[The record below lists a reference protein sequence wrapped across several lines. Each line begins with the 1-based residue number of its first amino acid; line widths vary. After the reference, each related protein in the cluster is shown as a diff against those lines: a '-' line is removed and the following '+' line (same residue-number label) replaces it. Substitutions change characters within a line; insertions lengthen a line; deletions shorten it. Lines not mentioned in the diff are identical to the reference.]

1 MMDRKLQAQVHD
13 DIKKLAEHVSHRN
26 EGFWRH
32 FWNLPF
38 FNPFRIFWR
47 DFRSVTNSAIP
58 LICAVGLVII
68 PSLYA
73 WFNIAGA
80 WNVYNN
86 TGSLKV
92 AVANLDEGYR
102 SDIVPTRIDVGEKL
116 VSALRSNDQL
126 GWTFTS
132 RHDAVEGV
140 RSGDFYAAIVIP
152 QSFSRDMMTLFS
164 PQIHHAKITYYT
176 NAKQNP
182 MAPIITG
189 KGATTVRDQ
198 INQTFT
204 KTMTSVALDV
214 ATAMN
219 SALRTDEARTSLDS
233 FVKNVDAAASQARS
247 LSGVIGAYSAVLSS
261 AGDVVDAASAMLP
274 NGGTSDGAGNSDN
287 GAAGN
292 DSGSTTGSG
301 TGLQDAARSA
311 IDSAS
316 REAKAAR
323 NSARDASFAVKNAL
337 KQSDDAFANAQKAVN
352 SLLDTVSTS
361 SRTSASELSSLAER
375 TDALAQSY
383 ASLSGKLTDLASQ
396 LRSRAG
402 QLRDQANSSSSQP
415 VSSALT
421 RAADRLD
428 STADRIASQAQALTR
443 VHDSLSSGSAALKK
457 AAESVTGRT
466 DNLEKQKE
474 EAKQALASARREI
487 TSAQNH
493 ASSQLTSATSSLAQ
507 IVSDASSTG
516 LTLTGLMDQALNNA
530 GQASEK
536 MNGSLATTLDNL
548 TDTQKRLGKLA
559 DELSSFSQRARE
571 ALNSGASDALKQLS
585 SEEPETLAGLV
596 SQPVGVERHA
606 VFEVKTFGSQ
616 MTPLYG
622 ILAVWVG
629 ATLMSAST
637 SGVVS
642 ERKKRGLRR
651 LTKNQEF
658 WGRYLSIVFM
668 TELQALWL
676 SLGCLFFLKVQYAR
690 MDLFILTFMITAFVF
705 SFFIYCMGA
714 AFGVVGKAL
723 CVMVMIIQVSGS
735 SGQYPTQL
743 MPAFFGRVRPWLPAT
758 YAMDALRAAIAGVY
772 NNDWLWNIGM
782 LCLFLIP
789 SALLGVVV
797 REPLKKLMAGPTAL
811 SHRSH
816 LMALG

>member
-1 MMDRKLQAQVHD
+1 MMDPKLQAQVHD

-26 EGFWRH
+26 EGFWKH

-132 RHDAVEGV
+132 RHNAVEGV
-140 RSGDFYAAIVIP
+140 RSGEYYAAIVIP

-214 ATAMN
+214 ASAMS

-274 NGGTSDGAGNSDN
+274 HGGGASDGAGDNS
-287 GAAGN
+287 
-292 DSGSTTGSG
+292 GSG

-323 NSARDASFAVKNAL
+323 NSARDTSSAVKNAL
-337 KQSDDAFANAQKAVN
+337 KQSDDAFANAQKAVT

-383 ASLSGKLTDLASQ
+383 ASLSGKLTDLASR
-396 LRSRAG
+396 LHSRAG
-402 QLRDQANSSSSQP
+402 QLRDQANSSSSQL

-428 STADRIASQAQALTR
+428 STADRISSQAQALTR

-466 DNLEKQKE
+466 DNLEKQRQ
-474 EAKQALASARREI
+474 EAQQALASARREI
-487 TSAQNH
+487 TSAQNQ
-493 ASSQLTSATSSLAQ
+493 ASSQFTSATSSLAQ

-571 ALNSGASDALKQLS
+571 ALNSGATDALKQLS

-658 WGRYLSIVFM
+658 WGRYLSILFM

-690 MDLFILTFMITAFVF
+690 MDLFILTFQIAAFVF

-714 AFGVVGKAL
+714 AFGVVGKAI
-723 CVMVMIIQVSGS
+723 CVIVMIIQVSGS

-789 SALLGVVV
+789 SALLGLVV

>member
-1 MMDRKLQAQVHD
+1 MMDPKLQAQVHD

-26 EGFWRH
+26 EGFWKH

-140 RSGDFYAAIVIP
+140 RSGEYYAAIVIP

-214 ATAMN
+214 ASAMS

-274 NGGTSDGAGNSDN
+274 HGGGAGDGAG
-287 GAAGN
+287 
-292 DSGSTTGSG
+292 DSSGSG

-323 NSARDASFAVKNAL
+323 NSARDASSAVKNAL
-337 KQSDDAFANAQKAVN
+337 KQSDDAFANAQKAVT

-396 LRSRAG
+396 LHSRAG
-402 QLRDQANSSSSQP
+402 QLRDQANSSSSQQ

-428 STADRIASQAQALTR
+428 STADRISSQAQALTR

-466 DNLEKQKE
+466 DNLEKQKQ
-474 EAKQALASARREI
+474 EAQQALASARREI
-487 TSAQNH
+487 TSAQNQ

-571 ALNSGASDALKQLS
+571 ALNSGATDALKQLS

-668 TELQALWL
+668 TELQALCL

-690 MDLFILTFMITAFVF
+690 MDLFILTFQIAAFVF

-714 AFGVVGKAL
+714 AFGVVGKAI
-723 CVMVMIIQVSGS
+723 CVIVMIIQVSGS

-789 SALLGVVV
+789 SALLGLVV

-816 LMALG
+816 LMALGG

>member
-1 MMDRKLQAQVHD
+1 MMDPKLQAQVHD

-26 EGFWRH
+26 EGFWKH

-38 FNPFRIFWR
+38 FNPFRIFCR

-140 RSGDFYAAIVIP
+140 RSGEYYAAIVIP

-214 ATAMN
+214 ASAMS

-274 NGGTSDGAGNSDN
+274 HGGGASDGAGDNS
-287 GAAGN
+287 
-292 DSGSTTGSG
+292 GSG

-323 NSARDASFAVKNAL
+323 NSARDTSSAVKNAL
-337 KQSDDAFANAQKAVN
+337 KQSDDAFANAQKAVT

-383 ASLSGKLTDLASQ
+383 ASLSGKLTDLASR
-396 LRSRAG
+396 LHSRAG
-402 QLRDQANSSSSQP
+402 QLRDQANSSSSQL

-428 STADRIASQAQALTR
+428 STADRISSQAQTLTR

-466 DNLEKQKE
+466 DNLEKQRQ
-474 EAKQALASARREI
+474 EAQQALASARREI
-487 TSAQNH
+487 TSAQNQ

-571 ALNSGASDALKQLS
+571 ALNSGATDALKQLS

-658 WGRYLSIVFM
+658 WGRYLSILFM

-690 MDLFILTFMITAFVF
+690 MDLFILTFQIAAFVF

-714 AFGVVGKAL
+714 AFGVVGKAI
-723 CVMVMIIQVSGS
+723 CVIVMIIQVSGS

-789 SALLGVVV
+789 SALLGLVV

-816 LMALG
+816 LMALGG

>member
-1 MMDRKLQAQVHD
+1 MMDPKLQAQVHD

-26 EGFWRH
+26 EGFWKH

-132 RHDAVEGV
+132 RHNAVEGV
-140 RSGDFYAAIVIP
+140 RSGEYYAAIVIP

-214 ATAMN
+214 ASTMS
-219 SALRTDEARTSLDS
+219 SALRTDEARASLDS
-233 FVKNVDAAASQARS
+233 FIKNVDAAASQARS

-261 AGDVVDAASAMLP
+261 ADDVVDAASAMLP
-274 NGGTSDGAGNSDN
+274 NGDGAGDGAGDNS
-287 GAAGN
+287 
-292 DSGSTTGSG
+292 GSG

-323 NSARDASFAVKNAL
+323 NSARDASSAVKNAL
-337 KQSDDAFANAQKAVN
+337 KQSDDAFANAQKAVT

-396 LRSRAG
+396 LHSRAG

-428 STADRIASQAQALTR
+428 STADRISSQAQALTR

-466 DNLEKQKE
+466 DNLEKQKQ
-474 EAKQALASARREI
+474 EAQQALASARREI
-487 TSAQNH
+487 TSAQNQ

-571 ALNSGASDALKQLS
+571 ALNSGATDALKQLS

-668 TELQALWL
+668 TELQALCL

-690 MDLFILTFMITAFVF
+690 MDLFILTFQIAAFVF

-714 AFGVVGKAL
+714 AFGVVGKAI
-723 CVMVMIIQVSGS
+723 CVIVMIIQVSGS

-743 MPAFFGRVRPWLPAT
+743 MPAFFGQVRPWLPAT

-789 SALLGVVV
+789 SALLGLVV

-816 LMALG
+816 LMALGG

>member
-1 MMDRKLQAQVHD
+1 MMDPKLQAQVHD

-26 EGFWRH
+26 EGFWKH
-32 FWNLPF
+32 LWNLPF

-132 RHDAVEGV
+132 RNNAVEGV
-140 RSGDFYAAIVIP
+140 RSGEYYAAIVIP

-164 PQIHHAKITYYT
+164 PHIHHAKITYYT

-214 ATAMN
+214 ASAMS

-274 NGGTSDGAGNSDN
+274 HGGGAGDGAGDNS
-287 GAAGN
+287 
-292 DSGSTTGSG
+292 GSG

-323 NSARDASFAVKNAL
+323 NSARDASSAVKNAL
-337 KQSDDAFANAQKAVN
+337 KQSDDAFANAQKAVT

-396 LRSRAG
+396 LHSRAG
-402 QLRDQANSSSSQP
+402 QLRDQADSSSSQL

-428 STADRIASQAQALTR
+428 STADRISSQAQALTR

-466 DNLEKQKE
+466 DNLEKQKQ
-474 EAKQALASARREI
+474 EAQQALASARREI
-487 TSAQNH
+487 TSAQNQS
-493 ASSQLTSATSSLAQ
+493 SSQLTSATSSLAQ

-536 MNGSLATTLDNL
+536 MNGSLATTLGNL

-571 ALNSGASDALKQLS
+571 ALNSSATDALKQLS

-668 TELQALWL
+668 TELQALCL

-690 MDLFILTFMITAFVF
+690 MDLFILTFQIAAFVF

-714 AFGVVGKAL
+714 AFGVVGKAI
-723 CVMVMIIQVSGS
+723 CVIVMIIQVSGS

-743 MPAFFGRVRPWLPAT
+743 MPAFFGRMRPWLPAT

-789 SALLGVVV
+789 SALLGLVV

-816 LMALG
+816 LMALGG

>member
-1 MMDRKLQAQVHD
+1 MMDPKLQAQVHD

-26 EGFWRH
+26 EGFWKH

-132 RHDAVEGV
+132 RHGAVEGV
-140 RSGDFYAAIVIP
+140 RSGEYYAAIVIP

-214 ATAMN
+214 ASAMS

-274 NGGTSDGAGNSDN
+274 HGGDAGGGAGGGAGDNS
-287 GAAGN
+287 
-292 DSGSTTGSG
+292 GSG

-323 NSARDASFAVKNAL
+323 NSARDASSAVKNAL
-337 KQSDDAFANAQKAVN
+337 KQSDDAFANAQKAVT

-396 LRSRAG
+396 LHSRAG
-402 QLRDQANSSSSQP
+402 QLRDQANSSSSQL

-428 STADRIASQAQALTR
+428 STVDRISSQAQALTR

-466 DNLEKQKE
+466 DNLEKQKQ

-487 TSAQNH
+487 TSAQNQ
-493 ASSQLTSATSSLAQ
+493 ASSQFTSSTSSLAQ

-571 ALNSGASDALKQLS
+571 ALNSGATDALKQLS

-658 WGRYLSIVFM
+658 WGRYLSILFM

>member
-1 MMDRKLQAQVHD
+1 MMDPKLQAQVHD

-26 EGFWRH
+26 EGFWKH

-132 RHDAVEGV
+132 RHNAVEGV
-140 RSGDFYAAIVIP
+140 RSGEYYAAIVIP

-214 ATAMN
+214 ASAMS

-274 NGGTSDGAGNSDN
+274 NGDGAGDNS
-287 GAAGN
+287 
-292 DSGSTTGSG
+292 GSG

-323 NSARDASFAVKNAL
+323 NSARDASSAVKNAL
-337 KQSDDAFANAQKAVN
+337 KQSDDAFANAQKAVT

-396 LRSRAG
+396 LHSRAG
-402 QLRDQANSSSSQP
+402 QLRDQANSSSSQL

-428 STADRIASQAQALTR
+428 STADRISSQAQALTR

-466 DNLEKQKE
+466 DNLEKQRQ
-474 EAKQALASARREI
+474 EAQQALASARREI
-487 TSAQNH
+487 TSAQNQ
-493 ASSQLTSATSSLAQ
+493 ASSQFTSATSSLAQ

-571 ALNSGASDALKQLS
+571 ALNSGATDALKQLS

-658 WGRYLSIVFM
+658 WGRYLSILFM

>member
-1 MMDRKLQAQVHD
+1 MMDPKLQAQVHD

-26 EGFWRH
+26 EGFWKH

-140 RSGDFYAAIVIP
+140 RSGEYYAAIVIP

-214 ATAMN
+214 ASAMS

-261 AGDVVDAASAMLP
+261 ADDVVDAASAMLP
-274 NGGTSDGAGNSDN
+274 HGGGAGDGAGDNS
-287 GAAGN
+287 
-292 DSGSTTGSG
+292 GSG

-323 NSARDASFAVKNAL
+323 NSARDASSAVKNAL
-337 KQSDDAFANAQKAVN
+337 KQSDDAFANAQKAVT

-396 LRSRAG
+396 LHSRAG

-428 STADRIASQAQALTR
+428 STADRISSQAQALTR

-457 AAESVTGRT
+457 AADSVTGRT
-466 DNLEKQKE
+466 DNLEKQKQ

-487 TSAQNH
+487 TSAQNQ

-571 ALNSGASDALKQLS
+571 ALNSGATDALKQLS

-668 TELQALWL
+668 TELQALCL

-690 MDLFILTFMITAFVF
+690 MDLFILTFQIAAFVF

-714 AFGVVGKAL
+714 AFGVVGKAI
-723 CVMVMIIQVSGS
+723 CVIVMIIQVSGS

-743 MPAFFGRVRPWLPAT
+743 MPAFFGQVRPWLPAT

-789 SALLGVVV
+789 SAMLGVVV

-816 LMALG
+816 LMALGG

>member
-1 MMDRKLQAQVHD
+1 MMDPKLQAQVHD

-26 EGFWRH
+26 EGFWKH

-132 RHDAVEGV
+132 RHNAVEGV
-140 RSGDFYAAIVIP
+140 RSGEYYAAIVIP

-214 ATAMN
+214 ASAMS

-274 NGGTSDGAGNSDN
+274 NGGGAGDNS
-287 GAAGN
+287 
-292 DSGSTTGSG
+292 GSG

-323 NSARDASFAVKNAL
+323 NSARDASSAVKNAL
-337 KQSDDAFANAQKAVN
+337 KQSDDAFANAQKAVT

-361 SRTSASELSSLAER
+361 SRTSASELSSLTER

-383 ASLSGKLTDLASQ
+383 ASLSGKLTDLASR
-396 LRSRAG
+396 LHSRAG
-402 QLRDQANSSSSQP
+402 QLRDQANSSSSQL

-428 STADRIASQAQALTR
+428 STADRISSQAQALTR

-466 DNLEKQKE
+466 DNLEKQRQ
-474 EAKQALASARREI
+474 EAQQALASARREI
-487 TSAQNH
+487 TSAQNQ
-493 ASSQLTSATSSLAQ
+493 ASSQFTSATSSLAQ

-571 ALNSGASDALKQLS
+571 ALNSGATDALKQLS

-690 MDLFILTFMITAFVF
+690 MDLFILTFQIAAFVF

-714 AFGVVGKAL
+714 AFGVVGKAI
-723 CVMVMIIQVSGS
+723 CVIVMIIQVSGS

-789 SALLGVVV
+789 SALLGLVV

>member
-1 MMDRKLQAQVHD
+1 MMDPKLQAQVHD

-26 EGFWRH
+26 EGFWKH

-140 RSGDFYAAIVIP
+140 RSGEYYAAIVIP

-214 ATAMN
+214 ASAMS

-233 FVKNVDAAASQARS
+233 FVKNVDATASQARS

-274 NGGTSDGAGNSDN
+274 HGGGAGDGAGDNS
-287 GAAGN
+287 
-292 DSGSTTGSG
+292 GSG

-323 NSARDASFAVKNAL
+323 NSARDASSAVKNAL
-337 KQSDDAFANAQKAVN
+337 KQSDDAFANAQKAVT

-375 TDALAQSY
+375 TDSLAQSY

-396 LRSRAG
+396 LHSRAG

-428 STADRIASQAQALTR
+428 STADRISSQAQALTR

-466 DNLEKQKE
+466 DNLEKQKQ

-487 TSAQNH
+487 TSAQNQ

-571 ALNSGASDALKQLS
+571 ALNSGAPDALKQLS

-668 TELQALWL
+668 TELQALCL

-690 MDLFILTFMITAFVF
+690 MDLFILTFQIAAFVF

-714 AFGVVGKAL
+714 AFGVVGKAI
-723 CVMVMIIQVSGS
+723 CVIVMIIQVSGS

-789 SALLGVVV
+789 SALLGLVV

-816 LMALG
+816 LMALGG

>member
-1 MMDRKLQAQVHD
+1 MMDPKLQAQVHD

-26 EGFWRH
+26 EGFWKH

-102 SDIVPTRIDVGEKL
+102 SDIVPTRVDVGEKL

-140 RSGDFYAAIVIP
+140 RSGEYYAAIVIP

-214 ATAMN
+214 ASAMS

-274 NGGTSDGAGNSDN
+274 HGGGAGDGAGDNS
-287 GAAGN
+287 
-292 DSGSTTGSG
+292 GSG

-323 NSARDASFAVKNAL
+323 NSARDASSAVKNAL
-337 KQSDDAFANAQKAVN
+337 KQSDDAFAKAQKAVT

-383 ASLSGKLTDLASQ
+383 ASLSGKMTDLASQ
-396 LRSRAG
+396 LHSRAG
-402 QLRDQANSSSSQP
+402 QLRDQANSSSSQQ

-428 STADRIASQAQALTR
+428 STADRISSQARALTR

-466 DNLEKQKE
+466 DNLEKQKQ
-474 EAKQALASARREI
+474 EAQQALASARREI
-487 TSAQNH
+487 TSAQNQ

-668 TELQALWL
+668 TELQALCL

-690 MDLFILTFMITAFVF
+690 MDLFILTFQIAAFVF

-714 AFGVVGKAL
+714 AFGVVGKAI
-723 CVMVMIIQVSGS
+723 CVIVMIIQVSGS

-789 SALLGVVV
+789 SALLGLVV

-816 LMALG
+816 LMALGG

>member
-1 MMDRKLQAQVHD
+1 
-13 DIKKLAEHVSHRN
+13 
-26 EGFWRH
+26 
-32 FWNLPF
+32 
-38 FNPFRIFWR
+38 
-47 DFRSVTNSAIP
+47 
-58 LICAVGLVII
+58 
-68 PSLYA
+68 
-73 WFNIAGA
+73 
-80 WNVYNN
+80 
-86 TGSLKV
+86 
-92 AVANLDEGYR
+92 
-102 SDIVPTRIDVGEKL
+102 
-116 VSALRSNDQL
+116 
-126 GWTFTS
+126 
-132 RHDAVEGV
+132 
-140 RSGDFYAAIVIP
+140 
-152 QSFSRDMMTLFS
+152 
-164 PQIHHAKITYYT
+164 
-176 NAKQNP
+176 
-182 MAPIITG
+182 
-189 KGATTVRDQ
+189 
-198 INQTFT
+198 
-204 KTMTSVALDV
+204 
-214 ATAMN
+214 
-219 SALRTDEARTSLDS
+219 
-233 FVKNVDAAASQARS
+233 
-247 LSGVIGAYSAVLSS
+247 
-261 AGDVVDAASAMLP
+261 
-274 NGGTSDGAGNSDN
+274 
-287 GAAGN
+287 
-292 DSGSTTGSG
+292 
-301 TGLQDAARSA
+301 
-311 IDSAS
+311 
-316 REAKAAR
+316 
-323 NSARDASFAVKNAL
+323 
-337 KQSDDAFANAQKAVN
+337 
-352 SLLDTVSTS
+352 
-361 SRTSASELSSLAER
+361 
-375 TDALAQSY
+375 
-383 ASLSGKLTDLASQ
+383 
-396 LRSRAG
+396 
-402 QLRDQANSSSSQP
+402 
-415 VSSALT
+415 
-421 RAADRLD
+421 
-428 STADRIASQAQALTR
+428 
-443 VHDSLSSGSAALKK
+443 
-457 AAESVTGRT
+457 
-466 DNLEKQKE
+466 
-474 EAKQALASARREI
+474 
-487 TSAQNH
+487 
-493 ASSQLTSATSSLAQ
+493 
-507 IVSDASSTG
+507 
-516 LTLTGLMDQALNNA
+516 MDQALNNA

-571 ALNSGASDALKQLS
+571 ALNSGATDALKQLS

-658 WGRYLSIVFM
+658 WGRYLSILFM

>member
-1 MMDRKLQAQVHD
+1 MMDPKLQAQVHD

-26 EGFWRH
+26 EGFWKH

-116 VSALRSNDQL
+116 VAALRSNDQL

-140 RSGDFYAAIVIP
+140 RSGEYYAAIVIP

-214 ATAMN
+214 ASAMS

-233 FVKNVDAAASQARS
+233 FVKNVDASASQARS

-274 NGGTSDGAGNSDN
+274 NGGGAGDGTGDNS
-287 GAAGN
+287 
-292 DSGSTTGSG
+292 GSG

-323 NSARDASFAVKNAL
+323 NSASDASSAVKNAL
-337 KQSDDAFANAQKAVN
+337 KQSDDAFANAQKAVT

-396 LRSRAG
+396 LHSRAG
-402 QLRDQANSSSSQP
+402 QLRDQANSSSSQL

-428 STADRIASQAQALTR
+428 STADRIASQAQTLTR

-466 DNLEKQKE
+466 DNLEKQRQ
-474 EAKQALASARREI
+474 EAQQALASARREI
-487 TSAQNH
+487 TSAQNQ
-493 ASSQLTSATSSLAQ
+493 ASSQFTSATSSLAQ

-571 ALNSGASDALKQLS
+571 ALNSGATDALKQLS

-642 ERKKRGLRR
+642 ERKKRDLRR

>member
-1 MMDRKLQAQVHD
+1 MMDPKLQAQVHD

-26 EGFWRH
+26 EGFWKH

-132 RHDAVEGV
+132 RHNAVEGV
-140 RSGDFYAAIVIP
+140 RSGEYYAAIVIP

-214 ATAMN
+214 ASAMS

-233 FVKNVDAAASQARS
+233 FIKNVDVAASQARS

-274 NGGTSDGAGNSDN
+274 NGGGAGDGAGDN
-287 GAAGN
+287 
-292 DSGSTTGSG
+292 SGSS

-323 NSARDASFAVKNAL
+323 NSARDASSAVKNAL
-337 KQSDDAFANAQKAVN
+337 KQSDDAFANAQKAVT

-396 LRSRAG
+396 LHSRAG

-428 STADRIASQAQALTR
+428 STADRISSQAQALTR

-466 DNLEKQKE
+466 DNLEKQKQ

-487 TSAQNH
+487 TSAQNQ

-571 ALNSGASDALKQLS
+571 ALNSGAPDALKQLS

-668 TELQALWL
+668 TELQALCL

-690 MDLFILTFMITAFVF
+690 MDLFILTFQIAAFVF

-714 AFGVVGKAL
+714 AFGVVGKAI
-723 CVMVMIIQVSGS
+723 CVIVMIIQVSGS

-772 NNDWLWNIGM
+772 NNDWLWNTGM

-789 SALLGVVV
+789 SALLGLVV

-816 LMALG
+816 LMALGG

>member
-1 MMDRKLQAQVHD
+1 MMDPKLQAQVHD

-26 EGFWRH
+26 EGFWKH

-132 RHDAVEGV
+132 RHNAVEGV
-140 RSGDFYAAIVIP
+140 RSGEYYAAIVIP

-214 ATAMN
+214 ASAMS

-274 NGGTSDGAGNSDN
+274 HGDGAGDNS
-287 GAAGN
+287 
-292 DSGSTTGSG
+292 GSG

-323 NSARDASFAVKNAL
+323 NSARDASSAVKNAL
-337 KQSDDAFANAQKAVN
+337 KQSDDAFANAQKAVT

-396 LRSRAG
+396 LHSRAG

-428 STADRIASQAQALTR
+428 STADRISSQAQALTR

-466 DNLEKQKE
+466 DNLEKQKQ
-474 EAKQALASARREI
+474 EAQQALASARREI
-487 TSAQNH
+487 TSAQNQ

-571 ALNSGASDALKQLS
+571 ALNSGAPDALKQLS

-668 TELQALWL
+668 TELQALCL

-690 MDLFILTFMITAFVF
+690 MDLFILTFQIAAFVF

-714 AFGVVGKAL
+714 AFGVVGKAI
-723 CVMVMIIQVSGS
+723 CVIVMIIQVSGS

-743 MPAFFGRVRPWLPAT
+743 MPAFFGQVRPWLPAT

-789 SALLGVVV
+789 SALLGLVV

-816 LMALG
+816 LMALGG

>member
-1 MMDRKLQAQVHD
+1 MMDPKLQAQVHD

-26 EGFWRH
+26 EGFWKH

-102 SDIVPTRIDVGEKL
+102 SDIVPTRVDVGEKL

-140 RSGDFYAAIVIP
+140 RSGEYYAAIVIP

-214 ATAMN
+214 ASAMS

-274 NGGTSDGAGNSDN
+274 HGGGAGDGAGDNS
-287 GAAGN
+287 
-292 DSGSTTGSG
+292 GSG

-323 NSARDASFAVKNAL
+323 NSARDASSAVKNAL
-337 KQSDDAFANAQKAVN
+337 KQSDDAFAKAQKAVT

-383 ASLSGKLTDLASQ
+383 ASLSGKMTDLASQ
-396 LRSRAG
+396 LHSRAG
-402 QLRDQANSSSSQP
+402 QLRDQANSSSSQQ

-428 STADRIASQAQALTR
+428 STADRISSQARALTR

-466 DNLEKQKE
+466 DNLEKQKQ
-474 EAKQALASARREI
+474 EAQQALASARREI
-487 TSAQNH
+487 TSAQNQ

-668 TELQALWL
+668 TELQALCL

-690 MDLFILTFMITAFVF
+690 MDLFILTFQIAAFVF

-714 AFGVVGKAL
+714 AFGVVGKAI
-723 CVMVMIIQVSGS
+723 CVIVMIIQVSGS

-816 LMALG
+816 LMALGG

>member
-1 MMDRKLQAQVHD
+1 MMDPKLQAQVHD

-26 EGFWRH
+26 EGFWKH

-140 RSGDFYAAIVIP
+140 RSGEYYAAIVIP

-214 ATAMN
+214 ASAMS

-247 LSGVIGAYSAVLSS
+247 LSGMIGAYSAVLSS

-274 NGGTSDGAGNSDN
+274 HGGGAGDGAGDNS
-287 GAAGN
+287 
-292 DSGSTTGSG
+292 GSG

-323 NSARDASFAVKNAL
+323 NSARDASSAVKSAL
-337 KQSDDAFANAQKAVN
+337 KQSDDAFANAQKAVT

-396 LRSRAG
+396 LHSRAG

-428 STADRIASQAQALTR
+428 STADRISSQAQALTR

-466 DNLEKQKE
+466 DNLEKQKH

-487 TSAQNH
+487 TSAQNQ

-571 ALNSGASDALKQLS
+571 ALNSGATDALKQLS

-668 TELQALWL
+668 TELQALCL

-690 MDLFILTFMITAFVF
+690 MDLFILTFQIAAFVF

-714 AFGVVGKAL
+714 AFGVVGKAI
-723 CVMVMIIQVSGS
+723 CVIVMIIQVSGS

-743 MPAFFGRVRPWLPAT
+743 MPAFFGQVRPWLPAT

-789 SALLGVVV
+789 SALLGLVV

-816 LMALG
+816 LMALGG

>member
-1 MMDRKLQAQVHD
+1 MMDPKLQAQVHD

-26 EGFWRH
+26 EGFWKH

-140 RSGDFYAAIVIP
+140 RSGEYYAAIVIP

-214 ATAMN
+214 ASAMS

-233 FVKNVDAAASQARS
+233 FVKNVDATASQARS

-274 NGGTSDGAGNSDN
+274 NGGGAGDGAGDNS
-287 GAAGN
+287 
-292 DSGSTTGSG
+292 GSG

-323 NSARDASFAVKNAL
+323 NSARDASSAVKNAL
-337 KQSDDAFANAQKAVN
+337 KQSDDAFANAQKAVT

-396 LRSRAG
+396 LHSRAG

-415 VSSALT
+415 VSSALA

-428 STADRIASQAQALTR
+428 STADRISSQAQALTR
-443 VHDSLSSGSAALKK
+443 VHDSLSSSSAALKK

-466 DNLEKQKE
+466 DNLEKQKQ

-487 TSAQNH
+487 TSAQNQ

-559 DELSSFSQRARE
+559 DELSSFSQSARE
-571 ALNSGASDALKQLS
+571 ALNSGATDALKQLS

-668 TELQALWL
+668 TELQALCL

-690 MDLFILTFMITAFVF
+690 MDLFILTFQIAAFVF

-714 AFGVVGKAL
+714 AFGVVGKAI
-723 CVMVMIIQVSGS
+723 CVIVMIIQVSGS

-789 SALLGVVV
+789 SALLGLVV
-797 REPLKKLMAGPTAL
+797 REPLKKLMAGLTAL

-816 LMALG
+816 LMALGG

>member
-1 MMDRKLQAQVHD
+1 MDPKLQAQVHD

-26 EGFWRH
+26 EGFWKH

-140 RSGDFYAAIVIP
+140 RSGEYYAAIVIP

-214 ATAMN
+214 ASAMS

-274 NGGTSDGAGNSDN
+274 HGGGAGDNS
-287 GAAGN
+287 
-292 DSGSTTGSG
+292 GSG

-323 NSARDASFAVKNAL
+323 NSARDASSAVKNAL
-337 KQSDDAFANAQKAVN
+337 KQSDDAFAKAQKAVT

-396 LRSRAG
+396 LHSRAG

-428 STADRIASQAQALTR
+428 STADRISSQAQALTR

-457 AAESVTGRT
+457 AADSVTGRT
-466 DNLEKQKE
+466 DNLEKQKQ

-487 TSAQNH
+487 TSAQNQ

-571 ALNSGASDALKQLS
+571 ALNSGAPDALKQLS

-668 TELQALWL
+668 TELQALCL

-690 MDLFILTFMITAFVF
+690 MDLFILTFQIAAFVF

-714 AFGVVGKAL
+714 AFGVVGKAI
-723 CVMVMIIQVSGS
+723 CVIVMIIQVSGS

-743 MPAFFGRVRPWLPAT
+743 MPAFFGQVRPWLPAT

-816 LMALG
+816 LMALGG